1 MGWENQKTH
10 LEALGALAALLTCS
24 QAVVLTPCALRA
36 SRGLHAKLV
45 DALLAAPMSFF
56 DATSAGA
63 IMITALGLT
72 ADEMSCDFK
81 SVARQGDQ
89 VTWRGK
95 CAFSDATKAS
105 TVVATLNGPSLSVRV
120 NGQPA
125 DTYRRCGA

>member
-1 MGWENQKTH
+1 MSTLSARGNRNSLLLAT
-10 LEALGALAALLTCS
+10 ALVCLAGPALAGGRTIVG
-24 QAVVLTPCALRA
+24 QW
-36 SRGLHAKLV
+36 
-45 DALLAAPMSFF
+45 AP
-56 DATSAGA
+56 DPKNCVPSAGA